1 MRAISALAL
10 VVLFTPAVVF
20 AGPPEDV
27 AAAVKAWAAAYD
39 TRDPQKITA
48 LYDLD
53 ALFWGTGARTL
64 AATPASV
71 FDYFKDAR
79 ARPDARVVIN
89 DHQVRVFGDIAISSG
104 IYTFSGVRDGQPTT
118 APARFSMTFRLRD
131 GRWMIVS
138 HHSSRMPAA
147 AAQ

>member
-27 AAAVKAWAAAYD
+27 AAAVTAWAAAYD
-39 TRDPQKITA
+39 TRDPQKITV
-48 LYDLD
+48 LYDTD
-53 ALFWGTGARTL
+53 ALFWGTSARAL
-64 AATPASV
+64 AATPMAV
-71 FDYFKDAR
+71 LDYFKDAR

-89 DHQVRVFGDIAISSG
+89 DQQVRVFGDIAISSG
-104 IYTFSGVRDGQPTT
+104 TYTFSGRAT
-118 APARFSMTFRLRD
+118 PARFSMTFRLRD

-138 HHSSRMPAA
+138 HHSSAMPAA
-147 AAQ
+147 PAQ